1 MHRLMATRRYDAGM
15 GRIARRSVLAAAVIW
30 SLSVPIA
37 GAQQY
42 EDEVGDLDLVVTV
55 SITVTMSGEGYVG
68 DSVVYVALTSEDGE
82 QVVELGTIPTDDQ
95 GRFFGE
101 IVLPDDLEPGTYTI
115 AATGVTG
122 QGATRVLSTSVA
134 VGQDVALVA
143 TTTTTS
149 TTTVASSEVTAT
161 VRPQRGSGL
170 DPLPEITPSEPDDDS
185 SDRVFLANILAA
197 SLIPLGGLWWW
208 LYRVTRRRVV

>member
-1 MHRLMATRRYDAGM
+1 M
-15 GRIARRSVLAAAVIW
+15 W

-42 EDEVGDLDLVVTV
+42 EDEVGDLDLAVTV
-55 SITVTMSGEGYVG
+55 SITVTLSGDGYVG
-68 DSVVYVALTSEDGE
+68 DSVVYVTLTSEDGE

-101 IVLPDDLEPGTYTI
+101 IVLPDDLEPGIYTI
-115 AATGVTG
+115 ATTGVTG

-134 VGQDVALVA
+134 VGHDVALA
-143 TTTTTS
+143 ASTTTTS
-149 TTTVASSEVTAT
+149 TTTAAVSEVTVT

-170 DPLPEITPSEPDDDS
+170 DPLPE
-185 SDRVFLANILAA
+185 A
-197 SLIPLGGLWWW
+197 SP
-208 LYRVTRRRVV
+208 YQ